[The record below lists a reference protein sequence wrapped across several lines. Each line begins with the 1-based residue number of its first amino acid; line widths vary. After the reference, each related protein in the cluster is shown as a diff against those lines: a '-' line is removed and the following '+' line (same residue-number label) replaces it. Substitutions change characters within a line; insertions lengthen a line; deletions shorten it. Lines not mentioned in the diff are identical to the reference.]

1 MKTRWL
7 RLPSAFCNLEYLV
20 AITILVVLASLALNL
35 INRISRRDQQGQ
47 PAKIPV
53 QVKDAEKN
61 QH

>member
-1 MKTRWL
+1 
-7 RLPSAFCNLEYLV
+7 V

-47 PAKIPV
+47 PVKIPV